1 MKATVIFLPNASSP
15 LSVELPSA
23 RIVLPA
29 TTLSPTWTIGLW
41 CEQILELASSK
52 LATLYVSFP
61 SFVLTTIV
69 LIVGII
75 YSRAS
80 LGKINL
86 EVQELSGIIKNESED
101 NQSLVMKIN
110 EMVSLDN
117 IQVVSKSLGLTYNN
131 ENIKS
136 VTE

>member
-1 MKATVIFLPNASSP
+1 MKKKRKKKGNNK
-15 LSVELPSA
+15 
-23 RIVLPA
+23 
-29 TTLSPTWTIGLW
+29 
-41 CEQILELASSK
+41 LEK
-52 LATLYVSFP
+52 FIYK
-61 SFVLTTIV
+61 SFVLTTVI

-110 EMVSLDN
+110 EMVSLDK
-117 IQVVSKSLGLTYNN
+117 IQEVSSELGLTYNN
-131 ENIKS
+131 DNTIENCNTGIAPGATRTCIIPNATVGSAKNAYTKYS
-136 VTE
+136 FFSFLLIS

>member
-1 MKATVIFLPNASSP
+1 MKKKKKK
-15 LSVELPSA
+15 
-23 RIVLPA
+23 
-29 TTLSPTWTIGLW
+29 GM
-41 CEQILELASSK
+41 SK
-52 LATLYVSFP
+52 FEKIMYK

-75 YSRAS
+75 YSRAT

-86 EVQELSGIIKNESED
+86 EVQELSGIIKEESED

-110 EMVSLDN
+110 EMVSLDK
-117 IQVVSKSLGLTYNN
+117 IQEVSNKLGLTYNN